1 MLDFMPKFSI
11 SATVIISLEGIL
23 SEADVLS
30 VTIEINGIGYFVN
43 IPLTVGSKLPPPGE
57 KIKLQIY
64 PVYREDRQDL
74 YGFLTREE
82 RNFFKLVVEKVS
94 GIGPRT
100 ALNIMSKLSL
110 SVLKQAISD
119 GNAEILA
126 KCHGIGKKSAE
137 RMIME
142 LSDKDIFKLS
152 SAATSNVPA
161 SSNANDAMAA
171 LISLGYKM
179 GDAEKAIRKSM
190 ELLGSDAPT
199 EKIIR
204 SALSS

>member
-1 MLDFMPKFSI
+1 M
-11 SATVIISLEGIL
+11 IISLEGIL
-23 SEADVLS
+23 AESDVLS
-30 VTIEINGIGYFVN
+30 AIIEVDGIGYFVN
-43 IPLTVGSKLPPPGE
+43 VPLVVSCKLPPIGE
-57 KIKLQIY
+57 RVKLQIY

-82 RNFFKLVVEKVS
+82 RNFFKLIVEKVS
-94 GIGPRT
+94 GIGPRS

-110 SVLKQAISD
+110 PVLKNAISNGD
-119 GNAEILA
+119 AGVLA

-142 LSDKDIFKLS
+142 LSDRDIFKLS
-152 SAATSNVPA
+152 SGGTNISAKTPPN
-161 SSNANDAMAA
+161 NANDAMAA
-171 LISLGYKM
+171 LISLGYKIA
-179 GDAEKAIRKSM
+179 DAEKAVRKSM
-190 ELLGSDAPT
+190 EALGGDAPT